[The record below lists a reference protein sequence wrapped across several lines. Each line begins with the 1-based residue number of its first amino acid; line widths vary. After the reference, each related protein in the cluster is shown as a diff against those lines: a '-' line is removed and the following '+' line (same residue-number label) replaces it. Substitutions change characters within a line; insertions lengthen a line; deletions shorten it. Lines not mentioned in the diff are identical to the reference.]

1 LHSAEIRRIF
11 VTTNKGTDFITN
23 NKTTTAM
30 QTTTN
35 TTATANK
42 IFTIQVSIWGLDDN
56 NKLQTVST
64 TVVEVVAATV
74 WEAFKLVDGCSKNCL
89 GSREI
94 TVEPQPIEEP
104 AMVEE
109 VVFEVAELTTEEK
122 EEFAAFVTEVAVQKE
137 EQFVQMT
144 NDMRQIR
151 FGFQAGKNRTTTA
164 PQQQQQLATEKTIVF
179 EYDAWDMVAEGSCD
193 AQYLPTEEFLK
204 SYLLMNGFKAQEIEI
219 WLEEETNR
227 YRWVCDI
234 TEA

>member
-1 LHSAEIRRIF
+1 MQA
-11 VTTNKGTDFITN
+11 TT
-23 NKTTTAM
+23 TTTA
-30 QTTTN
+30 T
-35 TTATANK
+35 NK
-42 IFTIQVSIWGLDDN
+42 IFTIEVSTWGLDDN

-89 GSREI
+89 GSREME
-94 TVEPQPIEEP
+94 VEPQPIEEP
-104 AMVEE
+104 AITEE
-109 VVFEVAELTTEEK
+109 FCGFEVAELTTEEK
-122 EEFAAFVTEVAVQKE
+122 EEFAAFITEVAVQKE

-164 PQQQQQLATEKTIVF
+164 PQQQQLATEKTIVF

-204 SYLLMNGFKAQEIEI
+204 SYLLENGFKAQEIDI